1 MLCHTDAVFNFYS
14 QTVENLTSS
23 LVELRLALS
32 TVGENSAMVFANNFS
47 FVLTM
52 VDKISTPPLH
62 DIARM
67 QLNNV
72 VTMEMSLAELECEVK
87 VEHDQLRM
95 LTKLLNFTARDDKL
109 SLVREQLQRIEVP
122 VHLTSLFLKL
132 DLYAIHLTLCHFR
145 TC

>member
-1 MLCHTDAVFNFYS
+1 MLYDSIAMLCHTDAVFNFYS

-72 VTMEMSLAELECEVK
+72 VTIEMSLAELECEVK
-87 VEHDQLRM
+87 GQGDHLRM
-95 LTKLLNFTARDDKL
+95 LTKLLNFTAQDDKL
-109 SLVREQLQRIEVP
+109 SLVREQLRRIEV
-122 VHLTSLFLKL
+122 
-132 DLYAIHLTLCHFR
+132 DLYTRTLS
-145 TC
+145 